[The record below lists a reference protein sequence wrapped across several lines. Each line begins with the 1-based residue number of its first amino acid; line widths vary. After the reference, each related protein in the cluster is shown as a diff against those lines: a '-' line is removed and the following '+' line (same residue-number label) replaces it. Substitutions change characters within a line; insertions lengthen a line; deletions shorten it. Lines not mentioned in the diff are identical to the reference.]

1 LPSIGPMVSLMNETP
16 KDTTSRRVTRS
27 GGVPR
32 QNGHAIR
39 ALREKDGQSQ
49 TALARAARI
58 DQSTLSAIENE
69 ISSAPATTLNRIARG
84 LCVPVAAITRGW
96 DTEDEGV
103 AEDEPEPA
111 AAAAA

>member
-1 LPSIGPMVSLMNETP
+1 MVSLMNETP

-27 GGVPR
+27 GVVPR

-49 TALARAARI
+49 TALAGVAGI

-84 LCVPVAAITRGW
+84 LSVPAAAITRTWEGAR
-96 DTEDEGV
+96 EVEAEAEPDE
-103 AEDEPEPA
+103 EEA
-111 AAAAA
+111 AL